1 MHASYISIANM
12 CKDGLYIF
20 VHLRERR
27 WEVLVA
33 LPDTF
38 TASRLVFFDWHLPKF
53 DVNID
58 RVISCDFVP
67 VLADC
72 REAAAEAVGHLN
84 LGILAALAEYWER
97 GTLKEN
103 FKRMKIVK
111 TSNSMKFR
119 WILRSKSQLDKV
131 HHFLT
136 MFWLDFSGSRPVQ
149 ALNALEAETFGL
161 WRNRIWL
168 TLSLTSPDGICKYWI
183 IEYL

>member
-1 MHASYISIANM
+1 MRKSCLLCPI
-12 CKDGLYIF
+12 L
-20 VHLRERR
+20 LQ
-27 WEVLVA
+27 
-33 LPDTF
+33 LPDWCSSINIYPNLMLTLI
-38 TASRLVFFDWHLPKF
+38 ASF
-53 DVNID
+53 
-58 RVISCDFVP
+58 RVILFRLSS

-84 LGILAALAEYWER
+84 LGIFAALAEYWER
-97 GTLKEN
+97 GTLKES
-103 FKRMKIVK
+103 FKRMKK

-119 WILRSKSQLDKV
+119 WILRSKSQSDKV

-168 TLSLTSPDGICKYWI
+168 TLSLNSQDGICKYWI